1 MLDDV
6 IKKIQ
11 DNYSYFSSAQTQIAD
26 VILNEPTCLALMTS
40 ADLAKK
46 AQVSEATTVR
56 FATALGYSGYSELRK
71 AVQSEMMENRT
82 LVKLQ
87 ESLNRSDDEKSD
99 YLAFME
105 MDIANIQLTMSHLN
119 TPDLDLA
126 VDQICKAKRVFILG
140 RKRTSSLASYMEFI
154 LNLLLDQTLLL
165 DDTAN
170 ILESI
175 TDINEGDCIFAIGFK
190 RYSKETVQVFQHF
203 KKRGAFC
210 IALTD
215 SNTSPLTKIADVFFR
230 VETSSLSFMDS
241 YTAAMSLINGIW
253 SKIARKNAEKSKKKL
268 QVLEDLFKDA
278 DLFY

>member
-11 DNYSYFSSAQTQIAD
+11 DYYSRFSSAQKQIAD

-46 AQVSEATTVR
+46 ALVSEATIVR
-56 FATALGYSGYSELRK
+56 FATTLGFSGYSGLRK
-71 AVQSEMMENRT
+71 AVQSGMMENRT

-99 YLAFME
+99 YLAFMD

-119 TPDLDLA
+119 TSDLDLA
-126 VDQICKAKRVFILG
+126 VDKMCKAKRVFILG
-140 RKRTSSLASYMEFI
+140 RKRPSSLASYMEFI
-154 LNLLLDQTLLL
+154 LNLLLDQTILL

-175 TDINEGDCIFAIGFK
+175 TDVNQGDCIFAIGFK

-215 SNTSPLTKIADVFFR
+215 SNTSPLAKIADVFFR
-230 VETSSLSFMDS
+230 VETSSLSFVDS

-268 QVLEDLFKDA
+268 QVLEELFKDA
-278 DLFY
+278 DIFY

>member
-6 IKKIQ
+6 IRQ
-11 DNYSYFSSAQTQIAD
+11 VEAHYTNLSSAQRQIAD

-56 FATALGYSGYSELRK
+56 FATTLGYSGYSELKK
-71 AVQSEMMENRT
+71 AVQNEMMENRT

-105 MDIANIQLTMSHLN
+105 MDIANIQLTMNHLN
-119 TPDLDLA
+119 TSDLDLA
-126 VDQICKAKRVFILG
+126 VDQICKEKRVFILG
-140 RKRTSSLASYMEFI
+140 RKRPSILASYMGFI
-154 LNLLLDQTLLL
+154 LTLLLDQTILL

-175 TDINEGDCIFAIGFK
+175 TDVNENDCIFAIGFK
-190 RYSKETVQVFQHF
+190 RYTKETVQVFQHF
-203 KKRGAFC
+203 KKSGAFC

-215 SNTSPLTKIADVFFR
+215 SNTSPLTRTADVYFR

-253 SKIARKNAEKSKKKL
+253 SKIARKNAEKSKNKL
-268 QVLEDLFKDA
+268 STLEELFKDA
-278 DLFY
+278 DIFY

>member
-6 IKKIQ
+6 IRKVQ
-11 DNYSYFSSAQTQIAD
+11 EHYSDFSIAQKQIAD
-26 VILNEPTCLALMTS
+26 VILNEPTCLALLTS

-56 FATALGYSGYSELRK
+56 FAAALGYSGYSELRK
-71 AVQSEMMENRT
+71 VVQSEMMENRT

-87 ESLNRSDDEKSD
+87 ESLNRSNDEKSD
-99 YLAFME
+99 SLAFME
-105 MDIANIQLTMSHLN
+105 MDIANIQLTMSHLDL
-119 TPDLDLA
+119 PDLDLA
-126 VDQICKAKRVFILG
+126 VDQICKAKRVYILG
-140 RKRTSSLASYMEFI
+140 RKRPSMLASYMEFI
-154 LNLLLDQTLLL
+154 LNLLLDQTVLL

-175 TDINEGDCIFAIGFK
+175 TDVNKDDCIFAIGFK

-203 KKRGAFC
+203 KKNGAFC

-215 SNTSPLTKIADVFFR
+215 SNTSPLAKAADVFFR

-241 YTAAMSLINGIW
+241 YTAAMALINEIW
-253 SKIARKNAEKSKKKL
+253 SKIARRNAKKSRKKL
-268 QVLEDLFKDA
+268 EVLEELFKAA
-278 DLFY
+278 DIFY